1 MAKHELYPDTWI
13 DVYSD
18 QMLGYA
24 ITRVQ
29 DRDLAKDLVQES
41 FFVALRSRQTYRG
54 ELSEKNWL
62 YLILRSRILDHY
74 KKKKEVTESQLQNN
88 RNDEGEGDNFLENG
102 AWKADTAP
110 KEWNADRMVES
121 KEFMVVLNKCR
132 SRLTDM
138 QQSVFTLKFIDG
150 ETSEDICK
158 ELDITSS
165 NYWVLV
171 HRAKLQLRSCLEK
184 NWMT

>member
-1 MAKHELYPDTWI
+1 MAKHQLNPETWI
-13 DVYSD
+13 DKFSD

-24 ITRVQ
+24 ITRVR
-29 DRDLAKDLVQES
+29 DRAIAMDLVQET
-41 FFVALRSRQTYRG
+41 FFVALRSKDNYRG

-74 KKKKEVTESQLQNN
+74 KKKKEVLESQLKPD
-88 RNDEGEGDNFLENG
+88 NDGDEHSDFMENG
-102 AWKADTAP
+102 AWNEQATPQSWSPDK
-110 KEWNADRMVES
+110 MMES
-121 KEFMVVLNKCR
+121 KEFMQVLAQCR
-132 SRLTDM
+132 GKLSDL
-138 QQSVFTLKFIDG
+138 QSAVFTMKYIDG
-150 ETSEDICK
+150 EESEDICK

-165 NYWVLV
+165 NYWVLI